1 MKAVQLWNLT
11 TCRVGLSLYSLSN
24 ENESRQDGEGRQK
37 NYKFDTYDCVLCR
50 LDRSVVNAAGR
61 LVTLM
66 TFTVCITRMQI
77 HNTPNNNMQCYVLNE
92 LLLCLFVEF
101 V

>member
-1 MKAVQLWNLT
+1 MKPDHVYLYIHSVT
-11 TCRVGLSLYSLSN
+11 RMSLGKMAKGAKK
-24 ENESRQDGEGRQK
+24 Q
-37 NYKFDTYDCVLCR
+37 KFDTYDCVLCR